1 MTGTEMTKLYDTL
14 LSVPGMNENVRLN
27 QAISRKQLLL
37 LSQILEEGLL
47 AAAKDKGSVLSF
59 FPTEAGPE
67 LQAIIGDCLEKAGLS
82 DLNAKLKMFN
92 GR

>member
-1 MTGTEMTKLYDTL
+1 MTGNEMTKLYDTL

-37 LSQILEEGLL
+37 LSQVLEEGLA

-59 FPTEAGPE
+59 FPPEAGSE
-67 LQAIIGDCLEKAGLS
+67 LQVIIGDCLDKAGLS
-82 DLNAKLKMFN
+82 GLNGKLKEFSA
-92 GR
+92 R

>member
-1 MTGTEMTKLYDTL
+1 MTGNEMTKLYDTL

-37 LSQILEEGLL
+37 LSQVLEEGLL
-47 AAAKDKGSVLSF
+47 AAGKEKGSVLSF
-59 FPTEAGPE
+59 FPPEAGPE

-82 DLNAKLKMFN
+82 GLNAKLKEF
-92 GR
+92 GGK